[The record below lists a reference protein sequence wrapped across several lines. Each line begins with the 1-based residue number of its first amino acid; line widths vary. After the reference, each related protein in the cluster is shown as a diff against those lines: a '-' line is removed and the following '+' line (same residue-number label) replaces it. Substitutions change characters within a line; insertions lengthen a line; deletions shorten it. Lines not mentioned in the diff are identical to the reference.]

1 MAVAGLQ
8 ETVLEAPGLEE
19 LAKEAPSLEEL
30 ASKLALDGFVYADDF
45 SWFEFQTQIVK
56 KYQARLC
63 KILLVVKTYNL
74 LMQHYLSIRAKPIS
88 GIIVDVFGNII
99 NLSGKNYIVFG
110 TH

>member
-8 ETVLEAPGLEE
+8 ETVLEAPVLEE

-30 ASKLALDGFVYADDF
+30 ASKLALDGFVSADDF
-45 SWFEFQTQIVK
+45 SWFQFQTHMVK

-63 KILLVVKTYNL
+63 KILIVVKTYNL
-74 LMQHYLSIRAKPIS
+74 LMQHYLSIRAKPLS
-88 GIIVDVFGNII
+88 DIIVNVFGNII

>member
-8 ETVLEAPGLEE
+8 ETVLEAPVLEE

-30 ASKLALDGFVYADDF
+30 ASKLALDGFVQEEDF
-45 SWFEFQTQIVK
+45 SWFGFQTQMVK
-56 KYQARLC
+56 NYQAKLC

-74 LMQHYLSIRAKPIS
+74 LMQHYFIIRAKPLS
-88 GIIVDVFGNII
+88 DIIVEVFGNII
-99 NLSGKNYIVFG
+99 YLSGKNYIVFG